1 MRIDFAIAM
10 LFVISLGTSSVSAQT
25 VVLAERTMACSLNPG
40 YTIADVVETGRNFEW
55 PEDTAPGVVIL
66 RSKIAASGVGGNF
79 GPQYDFLVSSY
90 YPNYAV
96 MIERRGRLLQS
107 QAGRNGQR
115 GMAPFATCNENIGIS
130 SVRFAIPYPT
140 GTLIPPL
147 TAATSTFC
155 DLNGATIDDAVT
167 NHREFAETVGA
178 SIALVRSLNFGGPQ
192 RPIGSTVGF
201 MAVYPSFDDFG
212 AAWDQLQQNQRTAVG
227 EGNPNLENQ
236 ISCNSPSLWAQHL
249 IHQRTTN

>member
-1 MRIDFAIAM
+1 MKSAVTMAM
-10 LFVISLGTSSVSAQT
+10 LLVVCLGTSSVSAQT

-40 YTIADVVETGRNFEW
+40 YTIADVVETARNFEW
-55 PEDTAPGVVIL
+55 SEDTAPGVVIL

-90 YPNYAV
+90 YPSYAV
-96 MIERRGRLLQS
+96 MVERRGRFLRS

-115 GMAPFATCNENIGIS
+115 GIAPFATCNENIGIS
-130 SVRFAIPYPT
+130 SVRFAIPYPA
-140 GTLIPPL
+140 GTVIPAL

-155 DLNGATIDDAVT
+155 ELNGATLDDAVA
-167 NHREFAETVGA
+167 NHRGFAETVGA
-178 SIALVRSLNFGGPQ
+178 SIALVRSRNFGGPQ

-212 AAWDQLQQNQRTAVG
+212 AAWDRLQQDQLTAVG
-227 EGNPNLENQ
+227 GGAGSAEDA
-236 ISCNSPSLWAQHL
+236 ISCNSPSLWAQYL
-249 IHQRTTN
+249 IHQRSTN